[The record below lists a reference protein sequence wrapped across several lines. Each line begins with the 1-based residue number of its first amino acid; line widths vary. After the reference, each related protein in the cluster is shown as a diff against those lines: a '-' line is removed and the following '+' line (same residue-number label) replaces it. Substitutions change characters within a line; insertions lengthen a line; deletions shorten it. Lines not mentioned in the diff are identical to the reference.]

1 MALIKCPECG
11 KEVSSTAQ
19 KCINCGFILN
29 KPKRS
34 ITGKIFKGLF
44 VGFNAIMGLII
55 LFTIFGIVG
64 APESATASSKAIVGS
79 VGTGVIIIT
88 WVFIGLP
95 LGIMSYIT
103 RSKEI

>member
-1 MALIKCPECG
+1 MAPIKCPECD

-44 VGFNAIMGLII
+44 VGFNGIMGLII
-55 LFTIFGIVG
+55 IFTILGLSG
-64 APESATASSKAIVGS
+64 APESATATSKAIVNGVS
-79 VGTGVIIIT
+79 TGIIIIT
-88 WVFIGLP
+88 WLFIGLP

-103 RSKEI
+103 RSKEL